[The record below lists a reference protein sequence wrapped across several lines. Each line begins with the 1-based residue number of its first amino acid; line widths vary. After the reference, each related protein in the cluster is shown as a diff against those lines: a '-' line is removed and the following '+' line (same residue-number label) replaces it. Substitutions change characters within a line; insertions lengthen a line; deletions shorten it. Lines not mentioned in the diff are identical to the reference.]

1 MRSFFI
7 VVITP
12 LPLFVARASK
22 LGGKRSNGLT
32 NVRTV
37 HGSDSGGVGSSMFTA
52 KKMSVDVWNFALS
65 QTHCYAMSVRSHRR
79 FHGCS
84 RGG

>member
-22 LGGKRSNGLT
+22 LGGKRSNGLK

-37 HGSDSGGVGSSMFTA
+37 HGSDSGRVGSSMFTA
-52 KKMSVDVWNFALS
+52 KKMSMDVRIFELN
-65 QTHCYAMSVRSHRR
+65 QTHCYAISVRSHRR
-79 FHGCS
+79 FRGCS